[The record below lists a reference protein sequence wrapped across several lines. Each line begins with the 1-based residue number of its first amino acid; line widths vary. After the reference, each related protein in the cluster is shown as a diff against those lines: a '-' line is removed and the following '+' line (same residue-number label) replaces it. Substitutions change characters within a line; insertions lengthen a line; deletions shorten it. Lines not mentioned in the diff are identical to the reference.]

1 MGIDTCDFEEVS
13 GMCWVRQT
21 VYVLLA
27 GTAFVA
33 FLVALAVEV
42 V

>member
-1 MGIDTCDFEEVS
+1 MGIDPCDSDEVR
-13 GMCWVRQT
+13 GMCWLRQT

-27 GTAFVA
+27 GAALMA